1 MKIKF
6 FTIPNLL
13 TLSNLLCGSVAAV
26 AALVWGNLT
35 LAFGLMILA
44 AVFDFFDGFTARL
57 LDQSS
62 PIGLQLDSLA
72 DDITFGFAP
81 AAAMYVLYQRMPGV
95 WLPEGALGL
104 IVFAFTAFAALRLA
118 KFNIDD
124 TQRTEFCG
132 LPSPAAA
139 MLCASLGML
148 AECYGLTLLRETV
161 LAVAVVVGL
170 LMISDVRMFA
180 LKFHGFGWKGNGL
193 RYTFI
198 LVSAAMAVVLR
209 GYAVPL
215 IIVLYV
221 LISLV
226 RGSPA
231 GQTAVGKPNSLL
243 KNFNYLC
250 RGFPLFGWICRDF
263 RIAYCW
269 CSCSACFL
277 QCLRQGVARASMRR
291 P

>member
-1 MKIKF
+1 MKIKL

-13 TLSNLLCGSVAAV
+13 TLSNLLCGMIATVAI
-26 AALVWGNLT
+26 LT
-35 LAFGLMILA
+35 DGDLHLAFWLLVLA

-57 LDQSS
+57 LHQSS

-72 DDITFGFAP
+72 DMVSSGVAP
-81 AAAMYVLYQRMPGV
+81 TAVMLTLAWQAGSSWWAADTAGPWSWIVLLLAVG
-95 WLPEGALGL
+95 
-104 IVFAFTAFAALRLA
+104 TALRLA

-226 RGSPA
+226 RGFA
-231 GQTAVGKPNSLL
+231 CQANGCGK
-243 KNFNYLC
+243 
-250 RGFPLFGWICRDF
+250 
-263 RIAYCW
+263 AE
-269 CSCSACFL
+269 
-277 QCLRQGVARASMRR
+277 
-291 P
+291 

>member
-1 MKIKF
+1 
-6 FTIPNLL
+6 
-13 TLSNLLCGSVAAV
+13 
-26 AALVWGNLT
+26 
-35 LAFGLMILA
+35 
-44 AVFDFFDGFTARL
+44 
-57 LDQSS
+57 
-62 PIGLQLDSLA
+62 
-72 DDITFGFAP
+72 
-81 AAAMYVLYQRMPGV
+81 
-95 WLPEGALGL
+95 
-104 IVFAFTAFAALRLA
+104 
-118 KFNIDD
+118 
-124 TQRTEFCG
+124 
-132 LPSPAAA
+132 

-226 RGSPA
+226 RGVA
-231 GQTAVGKPNSLL
+231 CRANGCGK
-243 KNFNYLC
+243 
-250 RGFPLFGWICRDF
+250 
-263 RIAYCW
+263 AE
-269 CSCSACFL
+269 
-277 QCLRQGVARASMRR
+277 
-291 P
+291 